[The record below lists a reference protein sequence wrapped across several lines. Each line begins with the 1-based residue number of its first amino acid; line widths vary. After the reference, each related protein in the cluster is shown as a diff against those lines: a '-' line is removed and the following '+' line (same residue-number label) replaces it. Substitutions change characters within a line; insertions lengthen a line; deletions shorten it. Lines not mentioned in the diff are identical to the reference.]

1 MTPFNST
8 TDAFQLHPGLAS
20 EFMRDP
26 VKVRIG
32 AEGLKAS
39 HSITQIVE
47 VVEPNDKDS
56 HLTRLLKKYCGGQ
69 TPTPRTLIFALY
81 KKECARVAENL
92 RRVLCLYFK
101 LVPIRPRSRGERDSL
116 RTLLPGASLRSSP
129 LGFNPRLRR
138 LSTPPLTPFNS
149 TPTSSLV
156 RNDPH
161 QTPKLGVR
169 PDSRRHDATRSRG
182 VRRRV

>member
-92 RRVLCLYFK
+92 RRVLSCLSHRSPYGPIRVVNAITRGLLYFPAH
-101 LVPIRPRSRGERDSL
+101 LSAHHPSL
-116 RTLLPGASLRSSP
+116 SI
-129 LGFNPRLRR
+129 
-138 LSTPPLTPFNS
+138 
-149 TPTSSLV
+149 PTHL
-156 RNDPH
+156 
-161 QTPKLGVR
+161 
-169 PDSRRHDATRSRG
+169 DA
-182 VRRRV
+182 VQLHP